1 MYKILD
7 NLAVHVFSDAT
18 KRENVQM
25 KYVEAE
31 FGYIDDFKII
41 DVRMLSESGEN
52 KSQDYDL
59 NILRV
64 TSELDQGSKVVICCE
79 AWQTTNILIALGVL
93 IRYFRMNFHDALD
106 LVKKKAPSSTIDPSK
121 IKLLQK
127 GSKEPMID

>member
-1 MYKILD
+1 MHKILD
-7 NLAVHVFSDAT
+7 NLAVHEFNNFT
-18 KRENVQM
+18 KTDNAKM

-52 KSQDYDL
+52 NPQDYDL

-79 AWQTTNILIALGVL
+79 AGQTKNILIALVVL
-93 IRYFRMNFHDALD
+93 IKYFKINFQNALE
-106 LVKKKAPSSTIDPSK
+106 LVKKKTPSSTMDPSK
-121 IKLLQK
+121 IELLKKSLK
-127 GSKEPMID
+127 GLMID